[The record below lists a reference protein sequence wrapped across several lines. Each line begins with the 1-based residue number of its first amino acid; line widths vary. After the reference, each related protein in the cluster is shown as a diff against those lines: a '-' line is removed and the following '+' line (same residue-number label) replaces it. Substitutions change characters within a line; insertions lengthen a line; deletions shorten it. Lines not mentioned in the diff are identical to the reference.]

1 MGATSNI
8 ELTGEQMQIVFAFSH
23 NFKTVKFLEN
33 ALQSIA
39 ETQGCFLYLKI
50 PGQEK
55 IRVLPGTEIE
65 LIQVA
70 ACENNK
76 TKKLRSDTM
85 VDEKTIQEINGFKIV
100 EIDGDDGN
108 LIAYHVI
115 GEGVFERFT
124 DHKTAMD
131 FIVERS
137 EKMLSE
143 KMVEYRAKHNLTQK
157 KLAELCG
164 ITVQTVIKAE
174 QGKPLT
180 RLTAK
185 KIELAIKEG

>member
-1 MGATSNI
+1 
-8 ELTGEQMQIVFAFSH
+8 
-23 NFKTVKFLEN
+23 
-33 ALQSIA
+33 
-39 ETQGCFLYLKI
+39 
-50 PGQEK
+50 
-55 IRVLPGTEIE
+55 
-65 LIQVA
+65 
-70 ACENNK
+70 
-76 TKKLRSDTM
+76 M

-143 KMVEYRAKHNLTQK
+143 KMLSEKMVEYRAKHNMTQK
-157 KLAELCG
+157 KFAELCG

-174 QGKPLT
+174 QGKSLT

-185 KIELAIKEG
+185 KIELIIKEGE

>member
-1 MGATSNI
+1 
-8 ELTGEQMQIVFAFSH
+8 
-23 NFKTVKFLEN
+23 
-33 ALQSIA
+33 
-39 ETQGCFLYLKI
+39 
-50 PGQEK
+50 
-55 IRVLPGTEIE
+55 
-65 LIQVA
+65 
-70 ACENNK
+70 
-76 TKKLRSDTM
+76 M

-124 DHKTAMD
+124 DYKLAMN
-131 FIVERS
+131 FIERND
-137 EKMLSE
+137 KMLSD

-185 KIELAIKEG
+185 KIELIIKEEE

>member
-1 MGATSNI
+1 
-8 ELTGEQMQIVFAFSH
+8 
-23 NFKTVKFLEN
+23 
-33 ALQSIA
+33 
-39 ETQGCFLYLKI
+39 
-50 PGQEK
+50 
-55 IRVLPGTEIE
+55 
-65 LIQVA
+65 
-70 ACENNK
+70 
-76 TKKLRSDTM
+76 M
-85 VDEKTIQEINGFKIV
+85 VDEKTIQELNGFKIV

-124 DHKTAMD
+124 DYKLAMAS
-131 FIVERS
+131 VERS

-185 KIELAIKEG
+185 KIELKIKEEE

>member
-1 MGATSNI
+1 
-8 ELTGEQMQIVFAFSH
+8 
-23 NFKTVKFLEN
+23 
-33 ALQSIA
+33 
-39 ETQGCFLYLKI
+39 
-50 PGQEK
+50 
-55 IRVLPGTEIE
+55 
-65 LIQVA
+65 
-70 ACENNK
+70 
-76 TKKLRSDTM
+76 M
-85 VDEKTIQEINGFKIV
+85 VNTIQEINGFKIV

-124 DHKTAMD
+124 DYKTAMN
-131 FIVERS
+131 FIERN

-185 KIELAIKEG
+185 KIELKIKEEE

>member
-1 MGATSNI
+1 M
-8 ELTGEQMQIVFAFSH
+8 M
-23 NFKTVKFLEN
+23 EN
-33 ALQSIA
+33 
-39 ETQGCFLYLKI
+39 
-50 PGQEK
+50 
-55 IRVLPGTEIE
+55 
-65 LIQVA
+65 
-70 ACENNK
+70 
-76 TKKLRSDTM
+76 
-85 VDEKTIQEINGFKIV
+85 TIQEINGFKIV

-124 DHKTAMD
+124 DYKTVMD

-137 EKMLSE
+137 EKMSSEKLSE

-157 KLAELCG
+157 QLAELCG
-164 ITVQTVIKAE
+164 ITAQTVVKAE

-185 KIELAIKEG
+185 KIELAIKEE

>member
-1 MGATSNI
+1 MI
-8 ELTGEQMQIVFAFSH
+8 D
-23 NFKTVKFLEN
+23 EN
-33 ALQSIA
+33 
-39 ETQGCFLYLKI
+39 
-50 PGQEK
+50 
-55 IRVLPGTEIE
+55 
-65 LIQVA
+65 
-70 ACENNK
+70 
-76 TKKLRSDTM
+76 
-85 VDEKTIQEINGFKIV
+85 TIQEINGFKIV

-124 DHKTAMD
+124 DYKCAMD
-131 FIVERS
+131 FIAERS

-185 KIELAIKEG
+185 KIELKIKEEE

>member
-1 MGATSNI
+1 MIN
-8 ELTGEQMQIVFAFSH
+8 
-23 NFKTVKFLEN
+23 EN
-33 ALQSIA
+33 
-39 ETQGCFLYLKI
+39 
-50 PGQEK
+50 
-55 IRVLPGTEIE
+55 
-65 LIQVA
+65 
-70 ACENNK
+70 
-76 TKKLRSDTM
+76 
-85 VDEKTIQEINGFKIV
+85 TIQEINGFKIV

-124 DHKTAMD
+124 DYKCAMN
-131 FIVERS
+131 FIAGRG

-157 KLAELCG
+157 QLAELCG
-164 ITVQTVIKAE
+164 ITAQTVIKAE

-185 KIELAIKEG
+185 KIELAIKEE

>member
-1 MGATSNI
+1 MI
-8 ELTGEQMQIVFAFSH
+8 D
-23 NFKTVKFLEN
+23 EN
-33 ALQSIA
+33 
-39 ETQGCFLYLKI
+39 
-50 PGQEK
+50 
-55 IRVLPGTEIE
+55 
-65 LIQVA
+65 
-70 ACENNK
+70 
-76 TKKLRSDTM
+76 M
-85 VDEKTIQEINGFKIV
+85 IQEINGFKIV

-124 DHKTAMD
+124 DYKLAMN
-131 FIVERS
+131 FIERND
-137 EKMLSE
+137 KMLSD

-185 KIELAIKEG
+185 KIELIIKEEE

>member
-1 MGATSNI
+1 
-8 ELTGEQMQIVFAFSH
+8 
-23 NFKTVKFLEN
+23 
-33 ALQSIA
+33 
-39 ETQGCFLYLKI
+39 
-50 PGQEK
+50 
-55 IRVLPGTEIE
+55 
-65 LIQVA
+65 
-70 ACENNK
+70 
-76 TKKLRSDTM
+76 M

-174 QGKPLT
+174 QGKSLT
-180 RLTAK
+180 RRTAK
-185 KIELAIKEG
+185 KIELKIKEEE

>member
-1 MGATSNI
+1 M
-8 ELTGEQMQIVFAFSH
+8 MD
-23 NFKTVKFLEN
+23 EN
-33 ALQSIA
+33 
-39 ETQGCFLYLKI
+39 
-50 PGQEK
+50 
-55 IRVLPGTEIE
+55 
-65 LIQVA
+65 
-70 ACENNK
+70 
-76 TKKLRSDTM
+76 
-85 VDEKTIQEINGFKIV
+85 TIQEINGFKIV
-100 EIDGDDGN
+100 EIDGEDGN

-124 DHKTAMD
+124 DYKLAMA
-131 FIVERS
+131 FVERS

-164 ITVQTVIKAE
+164 ITAQTVVKAE

-185 KIELAIKEG
+185 KIELRLSQEPQKQ

>member
-1 MGATSNI
+1 MI
-8 ELTGEQMQIVFAFSH
+8 D
-23 NFKTVKFLEN
+23 EN
-33 ALQSIA
+33 
-39 ETQGCFLYLKI
+39 
-50 PGQEK
+50 
-55 IRVLPGTEIE
+55 
-65 LIQVA
+65 
-70 ACENNK
+70 
-76 TKKLRSDTM
+76 
-85 VDEKTIQEINGFKIV
+85 TIQEINGFKIV

-124 DHKTAMD
+124 DYKCAMN
-131 FIVERS
+131 FVVERG

-157 KLAELCG
+157 QLAELCG
-164 ITVQTVIKAE
+164 ITAQTVVKAE

-185 KIELAIKEG
+185 KIELAIKEE